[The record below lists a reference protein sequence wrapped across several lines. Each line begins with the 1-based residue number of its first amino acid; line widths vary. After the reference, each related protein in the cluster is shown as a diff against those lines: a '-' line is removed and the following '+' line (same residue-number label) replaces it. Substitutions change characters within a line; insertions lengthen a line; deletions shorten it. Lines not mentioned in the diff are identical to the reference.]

1 MDTLKNTI
9 CLFDVDGTV
18 TPPRQRVT
26 QEMEECLQWLKT
38 KVAVGLVGGSDL
50 SKISEQ
56 MSVSKQDITQR
67 YDYVFSEN
75 GLVAHKFGKLVSKEN
90 IVHYMGEECL
100 QSFINFALKAM
111 SEIKL
116 PCKRG
121 TFVEFRSGLIN
132 VSPVGRSCSQ
142 LEREQFF
149 EYDQKYGV
157 REELVRMFQEK
168 FADAGLCFV
177 IGGQISIDVFPVGWD
192 KRYCLN
198 HLEAEGFTTIHFFGD
213 KTEPGGND
221 YEIYNDI
228 RTIGHSVTSPR
239 ETIQLLGQLFN

>member
-1 MDTLKNTI
+1 MEDYLQQLKS
-9 CLFDVDGTV
+9 
-18 TPPRQRVT
+18 
-26 QEMEECLQWLKT
+26 

-56 MSVSKQDITQR
+56 MSLSTHDVTQR
-67 YDYVFSEN
+67 YDYVFTEN

-90 IVHYMGEECL
+90 IVSYMGEDCL
-100 QSFINFALKAM
+100 QSFINFALKTM
-111 SEIKL
+111 SDITL

-142 LEREQFF
+142 QEREQFF
-149 EYDQKYGV
+149 EYDKKHGV
-157 REELVRMFQEK
+157 RENLVRLFKEK
-168 FADAGLCFV
+168 FADCGLCFV
-177 IGGQISIDVFPVGWD
+177 IGGQISIDVFPLGWD
-192 KRYCLN
+192 KRYCLK

-221 YEIYNDI
+221 HEIYADP
-228 RTIGHSVTSPR
+228 RTVGHSVSSPR
-239 ETIQLLGQLFN
+239 DTMQQLRQLFG